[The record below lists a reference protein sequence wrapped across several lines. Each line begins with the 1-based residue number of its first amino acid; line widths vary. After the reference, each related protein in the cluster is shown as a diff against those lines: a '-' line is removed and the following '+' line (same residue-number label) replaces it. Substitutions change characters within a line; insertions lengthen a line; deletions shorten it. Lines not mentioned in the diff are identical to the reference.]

1 MPGLKGPSNVQQTT
15 SNTPNPVAMAQLQT
29 AVNTGNSVAAQPYQ
43 AYNSPLVAGMNSEQ
57 QAAFNNVNSAAGLA
71 QPYIGQAANL
81 LQASTSGIDPTQ
93 TLNQYM
99 SPYTQNVL
107 QAQQAIQNQQMGQA
121 MTQSA
126 GSSGAAG
133 ANNQNSDRAAI
144 AQGLVGQ
151 QLQMANNAANA
162 NTLQQGYNQ
171 ALQTGLSAQQANAW
185 LESQG
190 ANTMANLGAQAQG
203 QGLAGAN
210 AQLAAGNQIQQQA
223 QNQINAPLAQYSAAQ
238 QYPFQ
243 IANYMGNLGSLATG
257 MGTQASTSIPSA
269 SPLSQV
275 AGLGLTGYSLYNNLY
290 GGGSSAAS
298 GGASSINDTAATIN
312 NLIPNYGSGVAN
324 AGTYAH
330 GGAVQ
335 HRDAGG
341 ATVDPSGT
349 DASLSANAPLT
360 LGLQTLA
367 SGSLSPLMQAG
378 LGAGNPMVA
387 GQLQQLQKMPTEQ
400 LHEMAVR
407 SPNNPALMQ
416 ALRQRQMNPQTDPM
430 NGGLGRLGGTGG
442 LGGLPG
448 GVAPAMAHGGVIHA
462 ANGATITGAPDES
475 NGVTSDASDVDALIA
490 AAKNYDPMAHN
501 KELHPPPP
509 IQELPDEILH
519 RQAYGGVNPT
529 GALSSA
535 ASNLLL
541 NPSPN
546 SPYSKPDYVNE
557 LNRRRIYAESG
568 VASAAI
574 APSTAQPAPPAP
586 TPVYGKGKMSS
597 GYENLTDAERPLPE
611 DKPFAPGTI
620 GGLTAPALPALNP
633 VPVAS
638 SLVMS
643 ALQDRGPPQE
653 HRGIDETPYKLSQFA
668 GGSPFTDDQIQQM
681 LRTGEMIDPAK
692 LPAGSRLPTGA
703 GPNAGGGGGNA
714 GLRAGVGTANIGQ
727 GAGLGVGPQ
736 AGQAAPVVGNAGLR
750 AGAETQ
756 NAGTT
761 QAPSFSDRFRT
772 AMNDPLTMLGM
783 HLMAGQ
789 SRNPL
794 TNLGTAMA
802 GTQQQVEAQ
811 AMRQAQARLAA
822 AKETANEEYQRAR
835 VANSQDRTQI
845 YGQLSEARS
854 RELAAQADKLTMAAA
869 LGHGSGAGGTFSYIG
884 NNDSGMPIFLNN
896 KTGELRTGD
905 TEIGLKSAA
914 QAQHD
919 IQMQNLELRQAAQN
933 AARSDKERLALQ
945 SADANTVRY
954 WTAAMNNGK
963 PITVPEAAKYAGQ
976 AHAANAATMAPPTQT
991 NPADRTPIT
1000 NFISP

>member
-1 MPGLKGPSNVQQTT
+1 MPGLKGPSNVQKTT

-257 MGTQASTSIPSA
+257 MGGQASTSIPSA
-269 SPLSQV
+269 SPLSQI

-298 GGASSINDTAATIN
+298 GGGGASSINDTAASLS
-312 NLIPNYGSGVAN
+312 NLIPNYGLGVAN
-324 AGTYAH
+324 AGTTYAH

-341 ATVDPSGT
+341 ATADPSGT

-462 ANGATITGAPDES
+462 REGARIVDGS
-475 NGVTSDASDVDALIA
+475 GLGDVDAPVTQLIDA
-490 AAKNYDPMAHN
+490 PALDDYSSFTRRSLANY
-501 KELHPPPP
+501 PP
-509 IQELPDEILH
+509 
-519 RQAYGGVNPT
+519 AGGVVVHDVQAPEVNYIPQMLNSTGLGGMTTRDIPEGGYKETDINQLYDLLPNRGAIGHATIDRELGRQPT
-529 GALSSA
+529 L
-535 ASNLLL
+535 
-541 NPSPN
+541 
-546 SPYSKPDYVNE
+546 E
-557 LNRRRIYAESG
+557 
-568 VASAAI
+568 
-574 APSTAQPAPPAP
+574 T
-586 TPVYGKGKMSS
+586 TPMSDQ
-597 GYENLTDAERPLPE
+597 TDQPE

-620 GGLTAPALPALNP
+620 GGLTAPRLPALNP
-633 VPVAS
+633 GPEAS
-638 SLVMS
+638 NLTMS

-653 HRGIDETPYKLSQFA
+653 HRDINETPYKLSQFA

-750 AGAETQ
+750 AGAGTQ

-811 AMRQAQARLAA
+811 AMRQAQARLAM
-822 AKETANEEYQRAR
+822 AKEAATEEYQRGRLENSANRTDIYGERVRDQAAATQAHASQVMAMAALRGSQNPKNDAFNELLGTVNPTTGQKYTRAEAYGVISGLEQRQNIANTTHEDR
-835 VANSQDRTQI
+835 VAALQNSDAYRN
-845 YGQLSEARS
+845 GQLALKNAGMNDANTRAIMHDAVQLS
-854 RELAAQADKLTMAAA
+854 AA
-869 LGHGSGAGGTFSYIG
+869 LGKPLAET
-884 NNDSGMPIFLNN
+884 LNSVASN
-896 KTGELRTGD
+896 Y
-905 TEIGLKSAA
+905 GLA
-914 QAQHD
+914 
-919 IQMQNLELRQAAQN
+919 RN
-933 AARSDKERLALQ
+933 AAMP
-945 SADANTVRY
+945 
-954 WTAAMNNGK
+954 AAPAQG
-963 PITVPEAAKYAGQ
+963 G
-976 AHAANAATMAPPTQT
+976 PPLSGLG
-991 NPADRTPIT
+991 AILD
-1000 NFISP
+1000 

>member
-1 MPGLKGPSNVQQTT
+1 MPKGPSNVQQTT

-43 AYNSPLVAGMNSEQ
+43 TYNSPLVAGMNSEQ

-151 QLQMANNAANA
+151 QLQMANNAANT

-257 MGTQASTSIPSA
+257 MGGQASTSIPSA
-269 SPLSQV
+269 SPLSQI
-275 AGLGLTGYSLYNNLY
+275 AGLGLTGYNLYNNLY

-298 GGASSINDTAATIN
+298 DGGGAPSINDTAATIN
-312 NLIPNYGSGVAN
+312 NLIPNYGLGVAN
-324 AGTYAH
+324 TGTTYAH

-462 ANGATITGAPDES
+462 ASGATITGEQDADYIPQMLNSTGLGGMTTRDIPEGGYKETDI
-475 NGVTSDASDVDALIA
+475 NQLYDFLPNPGTIGQATIDRELGRQPTLETTPMSD
-490 AAKNYDPMAHN
+490 
-501 KELHPPPP
+501 
-509 IQELPDEILH
+509 Q
-519 RQAYGGVNPT
+519 
-529 GALSSA
+529 
-535 ASNLLL
+535 
-541 NPSPN
+541 
-546 SPYSKPDYVNE
+546 
-557 LNRRRIYAESG
+557 
-568 VASAAI
+568 
-574 APSTAQPAPPAP
+574 
-586 TPVYGKGKMSS
+586 
-597 GYENLTDAERPLPE
+597 TDQPE

-620 GGLTAPALPALNP
+620 GGLTAPGLPALNP
-633 VPVAS
+633 GPEAS
-638 SLVMS
+638 SLAMG
-643 ALQDRGPPQE
+643 ALQDQGPPQE
-653 HRGIDETPYKLSQFA
+653 HRGIHETPYKLSQFA

-750 AGAETQ
+750 AGPGTQ

-811 AMRQAQARLAA
+811 AMRQAQARLAM
-822 AKETANEEYQRAR
+822 AKEAATEEYQRGRLENSANRTDIYAQRVQDQASLGMAR
-835 VANSQDRTQI
+835 AANV
-845 YGQLSEARS
+845 
-854 RELAAQADKLTMAAA
+854 MAAA
-869 LGHGSGAGGTFSYIG
+869 AVRGSHNPQGDAY
-884 NNDSGMPIFLNN
+884 NDLL
-896 KTGELRTGD
+896 KTINPA
-905 TEIGLKSAA
+905 TEKPYTS
-914 QAQHD
+914 
-919 IQMQNLELRQAAQN
+919 LEAYTAVQAATTAGQNGALRADAQSRADETRRFGIIMSHTDRAAALTSRATADQLN
-933 AARSDKERLALQ
+933 AAKSIYDTQ
-945 SADANTVRY
+945 ISA
-954 WTAAMNNGK
+954 GK
-963 PITVPEAAKYAGQ
+963 TPDWGKTLEQVMQGQ
-976 AHAANAATMAPPTQT
+976 ATLSAPAAPAQGGPPLSGLG
-991 NPADRTPIT
+991 AILD
-1000 NFISP
+1000 

>member
-275 AGLGLTGYSLYNNLY
+275 AGLGLTGLGLYNNGAFSGLSNLF
-290 GGGSSAAS
+290 GSS
-298 GGASSINDTAATIN
+298 TAATG
-312 NLIPNYGSGVAN
+312 LGSYALPAASYAGGTSGAFGLLGGGVKNGGRIEERAD
-324 AGTYAH
+324 
-330 GGAVQ
+330 GGAI
-335 HRDAGG
+335 HYDGG
-341 ATVDPSGT
+341 GTVPDMATGSP
-349 DASLSANAPLT
+349 
-360 LGLQTLA
+360 LGLGLSTLA

-378 LGAGNPMVA
+378 LGAGNPMTN
-387 GQLQQLQKMPTEQ
+387 QQNQQLQKMSTEQ
-400 LHEMAVR
+400 LREMAVR
-407 SPNNPALMQ
+407 APQNPALQ
-416 ALRQRQMNPQTDPM
+416 QVLRQRQAMPQTDPM
-430 NGGLGRLGGTGG
+430 HGGLGNLGGTGG

-462 ANGATITGAPDES
+462 REGARIVDGS
-475 NGVTSDASDVDALIA
+475 GLGDVDAPVTQLIDA
-490 AAKNYDPMAHN
+490 PASDDYSSFTRRSLANY
-501 KELHPPPP
+501 PPV
-509 IQELPDEILH
+509 
-519 RQAYGGVNPT
+519 GGVVVHDVQAPEVNYIPEMQNSTGLGGMMTHDIPEGGYKGTDINQLSDFLPNRGTIGQATIDRELGRQPT
-529 GALSSA
+529 SETTPMSDQ
-535 ASNLLL
+535 
-541 NPSPN
+541 
-546 SPYSKPDYVNE
+546 PD
-557 LNRRRIYAESG
+557 
-568 VASAAI
+568 
-574 APSTAQPAPPAP
+574 QP
-586 TPVYGKGKMSS
+586 K
-597 GYENLTDAERPLPE
+597 

-620 GGLTAPALPALNP
+620 GGLTAPGLPALNP
-633 VPVAS
+633 GPEAS
-638 SLVMS
+638 SLAMG
-643 ALQDRGPPQE
+643 ALQDQGPPQE
-653 HRGIDETPYKLSQFA
+653 HRGIHETPYKLSQFA

-714 GLRAGVGTANIGQ
+714 GLRAGAGTGNIGQ

-750 AGAETQ
+750 AGPETQ

-945 SADANTVRY
+945 NADANTVRY